1 MATLCGFLPIPYAL
15 VLSKH
20 ERISMLNGII
30 NIYKKKGYTSH
41 DVVAKARG
49 ILRERKI
56 GHTGTLDPEAE
67 GVLPLCIGGATKAVP
82 YLTDADKCYEAEVIL
97 GETTTTEDATGEIL
111 QRSEVNVTKDQIKEV
126 VTSFIGEY
134 IQTPPMYS
142 AIKVNGIRLYE
153 LARQGIVVDR
163 PSRKVEIY
171 SCDIIEWID
180 ERRFRIRVQCSKGT
194 YIRTL
199 CTDIG
204 EALGCGAHMGYL
216 LRTQVGAFTLAE
228 SLTLEELEVKK
239 ENILPYIKTLDLLFS
254 EYRKVTI
261 NDLGKKLLANGNAL
275 GMRHIVESLTFAS
288 EELIRVYD
296 EREQFIALY
305 KWNSKRNS
313 LEVERMFQVN

>member
-1 MATLCGFLPIPYAL
+1 
-15 VLSKH
+15 
-20 ERISMLNGII
+20 MLNGII

-82 YLTDADKCYEAEVIL
+82 YLTEADKCYEAEVIL

-111 QRSEVNVTKDQIKEV
+111 QRYEVNVTKEQVEEV
-126 VTSFIGEY
+126 ISSFVGDY

-142 AIKVNGIRLYE
+142 AIKVNGVRLYE
-153 LARQGIVVDR
+153 LARQGIVVER
-163 PSRKVEIY
+163 PSRQVKIY
-171 SCDIIEWID
+171 ACELIEWID
-180 ERRFRIRVQCSKGT
+180 EKRFRIRVQCSKGT

-216 LRTQVGAFTLAE
+216 LRTKVGAFTLNE
-228 SLTLEELEVKK
+228 SLTLEELEANK
-239 ENILPYIKTLDLLFS
+239 ENILPYIKNLDLLFD
-254 EYRKVTI
+254 EYPKVTI
-261 NDLGKKLLANGNAL
+261 NELGKKFLRNGNAL
-275 GMRHIVESLTFAS
+275 DKKHLTEGLMLHS
-288 EELIRVYD
+288 DELIRVYD
-296 EREQFIALY
+296 GTRFIALY
-305 KWNSKRNS
+305 KWNSKRNH
-313 LEVERMFQVN
+313 LEVERMFQTF

>member
-1 MATLCGFLPIPYAL
+1 
-15 VLSKH
+15 
-20 ERISMLNGII
+20 MLNGII

-82 YLTDADKCYEAEVIL
+82 YLTEADKCYEAEVIL

-111 QRSEVNVTKDQIKEV
+111 QRYEVNVTKEQVEEV
-126 VTSFIGEY
+126 ISSFVGDY

-142 AIKVNGIRLYE
+142 AIKVNGVRLYE
-153 LARQGIVVDR
+153 LARQGIVVER
-163 PSRKVEIY
+163 PSRQVKIY
-171 SCDIIEWID
+171 ACELIEWID
-180 ERRFRIRVQCSKGT
+180 EKRFRIRVQCSKGT

-216 LRTQVGAFTLAE
+216 LRTKVGAFTLNE
-228 SLTLEELEVKK
+228 SLTLEELEANK
-239 ENILPYIKTLDLLFS
+239 ENILPYIKNLDLLFD
-254 EYRKVTI
+254 EYPKVTI
-261 NDLGKKLLANGNAL
+261 NELGKKFLRNGNAL
-275 GMRHIVESLTFAS
+275 DKKHLTEGLTLHS
-288 EELIRVYD
+288 DELIRVYD
-296 EREQFIALY
+296 GTRFIALY
-305 KWNSKRNS
+305 KWNSKRNH
-313 LEVERMFQVN
+313 LEVERMFQTF

>member
-1 MATLCGFLPIPYAL
+1 
-15 VLSKH
+15 
-20 ERISMLNGII
+20 MLNGII

-111 QRSEVNVTKDQIKEV
+111 QRYEVNVTKEQVKEV
-126 VTSFIGEY
+126 ISSFIGDY

-142 AIKVNGIRLYE
+142 AIKVNGVRLYE
-153 LARQGIVVDR
+153 LARQGIVVER
-163 PSRKVEIY
+163 PSRQVKIY
-171 SCDIIEWID
+171 SCELIEWID
-180 ERRFRIRVQCSKGT
+180 EKRFRIRVQCSKGT

-216 LRTQVGAFTLAE
+216 LRTKVGAFTLNE
-228 SLTLEELEVKK
+228 SLTLEELEAKK
-239 ENILPYIKTLDLLFS
+239 ENILPYIKNLDLLFS
-254 EYRKVTI
+254 EYSKVTI
-261 NDLGKKLLANGNAL
+261 NDLGKKFLRNGNAL
-275 GMRHIVESLTFAS
+275 GKKHIIEELTFHPD
-288 EELIRVYD
+288 ELIRVYD
-296 EREQFIALY
+296 DRNQFIALY
-305 KWNSKRNS
+305 KWNSKRKH
-313 LEVERMFQVN
+313 LEVERMFQTF